1 MEYILRIKLLPTKFI
16 IALDNLCPLLSPL
29 LNTSMDL
36 GVYLIAGIPGADDN
50 DIYHC
55 VQSNDSLI

>member
-36 GVYLIAGIPGADDN
+36 GVYLIAGIPGIDDN
-50 DIYHC
+50 DTT
-55 VQSNDSLI
+55 SLSSVK